1 MGVRKQPGQ
10 ETKKLRM
17 GSTAL
22 GEGLSL
28 GVHSMATPVPAVH
41 KLSSAPFWTARQPS
55 YHTSFLPS
63 SFTLWQVK
71 LSQPWEVQ

>member
-1 MGVRKQPGQ
+1 
-10 ETKKLRM
+10 M

-28 GVHSMATPVPAVH
+28 GVHSMATPLPTAH
-41 KLSSAPFWTARQPS
+41 KLSSAPSWTAWQPI
-55 YHTSFLPS
+55 YHTSYLPF

-71 LSQPWEVQ
+71 LSNPWEVQ